1 MANLM
6 IKSILI
12 FLLYLC
18 ATNANAQESYPNKP
32 IRLYVGFAPGGGTD
46 IAARIIA
53 PYLSKELGQ
62 PVVIEN
68 KPGVG
73 GNIATEII
81 SKSPP
86 DGYLIMLSSVGP
98 LAYSPHIFKLGYD
111 PLKDLTPIGLGVT
124 SGNALIINPQQ
135 LKAKTLAEF
144 VAIAEKTPGGVAYGS
159 SGAGSGGHLAGELFA
174 ATAKINLVHIAYR
187 GGGPAIND
195 LLGGTVPSLFATI
208 ITAKQLIES
217 GKVTALAVT
226 SHSRSKALPNVPT
239 IAELGY
245 PGYEAA
251 NWYAF
256 IAPPKTPA
264 AIVSKLNI
272 AINKALRD
280 PQIKERLLLQ
290 GLDPTPS
297 SPEEMA
303 SYLKKEYTLWGG
315 VIAKAGIKI
324 DN

>member
-1 MANLM
+1 MLFRV
-6 IKSILI
+6 
-12 FLLYLC
+12 FLVVFLYC
-18 ATNANAQESYPNKP
+18 FAIQISAQEAYPSKA

-124 SGNALIINPQQ
+124 SGNALITNPQQ
-135 LKAKTLAEF
+135 LRVKTLADY
-144 VAIAEKTPGGVAYGS
+144 VAIAEKTPGGLAYGS

-174 ATAKINLVHIAYR
+174 ATAKINLVHIGYR

-256 IAPPKTPA
+256 IAPPKTPTV
-264 AIVSKLNI
+264 IVSKLNA

-280 PQIKERLLLQ
+280 PQIKERLLQQ

-297 SPEEMA
+297 SPEEMSA
-303 SYLKKEYTLWGG
+303 YLKKEYALWGG
-315 VIAKAGIKI
+315 VIAKAGIKV

>member
-1 MANLM
+1 MHKFIRAL
-6 IKSILI
+6 LI
-12 FLLYLC
+12 ITLCCLYFP
-18 ATNANAQESYPNKP
+18 AYADDTYPSRP

-46 IAARIIA
+46 IAARIIV
-53 PYLSKELGQ
+53 PFVSKELGQ
-62 PVVIEN
+62 TIVIEN

-73 GNIATEII
+73 GNIATDII

-86 DGYLIMLSSVGP
+86 DGYLFMLSSVGP
-98 LAYSPHIFKLGYD
+98 LAYSPHIYKLGYD
-111 PLKDLTPIGLGVT
+111 PLKDLTPVGLGVT
-124 SGNALIINPQQ
+124 SGNALIVNPQI
-135 LKAKTLAEF
+135 LKVKTLAEY
-144 VAIAEKTPGGVAYGS
+144 VSLAEKSPGSLAYGT
-159 SGAGSGGHLAGELFA
+159 SGSGSGGHLAGELFA
-174 ATAKINLVHIAYR
+174 ATAKIKLIHIGYR

-217 GKVTALAVT
+217 GKVDALAVT
-226 SHSRSKALPNVPT
+226 SRNRSKALPNVPT

-256 IAPPKTPA
+256 IAPPKTPP
-264 AIVSKLNI
+264 AIVNKLNL

-280 PQIKERLLLQ
+280 PQIREKLIMQ

-297 SPEEMA
+297 TPEEMA
-303 SYLKKEYTLWGG
+303 VYMKKEYVLWGS
-315 VIAKAGIKI
+315 VIAKAGIKV

>member
-1 MANLM
+1 ML
-6 IKSILI
+6 SRL
-12 FLLYLC
+12 FLVFFLYCFALQV
-18 ATNANAQESYPNKP
+18 NAQEAYPSKP

-135 LKAKTLAEF
+135 LKAKTLADY
-144 VAIAEKTPGGVAYGS
+144 VAIAEKTPGGLAYGS

-174 ATAKINLVHIAYR
+174 ATAKINLVHIGYR

-256 IAPPKTPA
+256 IAPPKTPLT
-264 AIVSKLNI
+264 IVNKLNT

-280 PQIKERLLLQ
+280 PQIKERLLQQ

-303 SYLKKEYTLWGG
+303 AYLKKEYTLWGG
-315 VIAKAGIKI
+315 VIAKAGIKV

>member
-1 MANLM
+1 MM
-6 IKSILI
+6 IR
-12 FLLYLC
+12 FLLVFLLNLC
-18 ATNANAQESYPNKP
+18 ALTVNAQEVYPSKP

-135 LKAKTLAEF
+135 LKAKTLADY
-144 VAIAEKTPGGVAYGS
+144 VAIAEKTPGGLAYGS

-226 SHSRSKALPNVPT
+226 SHARSKALPNVPT

-256 IAPPKTPA
+256 IAPPKTPI
-264 AIVSKLNI
+264 AIVNKLNT
-272 AINKALRD
+272 AINKALKD

-303 SYLKKEYTLWGG
+303 SYLRKEYALWGG
-315 VIAKAGIKI
+315 VIAKAGIKV

>member
-1 MANLM
+1 M
-6 IKSILI
+6 IIRILSLC
-12 FLLYLC
+12 FLYSF
-18 ATNANAQESYPNKP
+18 AVPVQAEEAYPNKP

-62 PVVIEN
+62 PVIIEN

-124 SGNALIINPQQ
+124 SGNALIINPQE
-135 LKAKTLAEF
+135 LKIKTLAEY
-144 VAIAEKTPGGVAYGS
+144 VALAEKKPGGLAYGS

-174 ATAKINLVHIAYR
+174 ATAKINLVHIGYR

-226 SHSRSKALPNVPT
+226 SRSRSKALPNVPT

-256 IAPPKTPA
+256 IAPPKLPV
-264 AIVSKLNI
+264 AIVNKLNA
-272 AINKALRD
+272 AINKALKD

-303 SYLKKEYTLWGG
+303 AYVKKENILWGG

>member
-1 MANLM
+1 M
-6 IKSILI
+6 IIR
-12 FLLYLC
+12 LLSLC
-18 ATNANAQESYPNKP
+18 LLSLFAIHVNAQDVYPNKP

-46 IAARIIA
+46 IAARIIV

-62 PVVIEN
+62 PIVIEN

-81 SKSPP
+81 SKASP

-124 SGNALIINPQQ
+124 SGNALIVNPQE
-135 LKAKTLAEF
+135 LKIKTLAEY
-144 VAIAEKTPGGVAYGS
+144 VAIAEKKPGGLAYGS

-174 ATAKINLVHIAYR
+174 ATAKINLVHIGYR

-226 SHSRSKALPNVPT
+226 SRSRSKALPNVPT

-264 AIVSKLNI
+264 AIVNKLNT

-280 PQIKERLLLQ
+280 PEIKERLLLQ

-303 SYLKKEYTLWGG
+303 AYVKKENILWGG

>member
-1 MANLM
+1 M
-6 IKSILI
+6 IIR
-12 FLLYLC
+12 LLSLC
-18 ATNANAQESYPNKP
+18 FFSLFTFHVNAQDVYPNKP

-62 PVVIEN
+62 PIVIEN

-81 SKSPP
+81 SKASP

-124 SGNALIINPQQ
+124 SGNALIVNPQE
-135 LKAKTLAEF
+135 LKIKTLAEY
-144 VAIAEKTPGGVAYGS
+144 VAIAEKKPGGLAYGS
-159 SGAGSGGHLAGELFA
+159 SGAGSGGHLAGELFS
-174 ATAKINLVHIAYR
+174 ATAKINLVHIGYR

-195 LLGGTVPSLFATI
+195 LLGGTVPSLFATV

-226 SHSRSKALPNVPT
+226 SRSRSKALPNVPT
-239 IAELGY
+239 IAELGF

-264 AIVSKLNI
+264 AIVNKLNT

-280 PQIKERLLLQ
+280 PEIKERLLLQ

-303 SYLKKEYTLWGG
+303 AYVKKENILWGG
-315 VIAKAGIKI
+315 VIAKAGIKV

>member
-1 MANLM
+1 MT
-6 IKSILI
+6 IRLI
-12 FLLYLC
+12 YFFLLCCLTFNGY
-18 ATNANAQESYPNKP
+18 AQEAYPNKP

-53 PYLSKELGQ
+53 PFVSKELGQ
-62 PVVIEN
+62 PIVIEN

-73 GNIATEII
+73 GNIATDII
-81 SKSPP
+81 SKSQP

-98 LAYSPHIFKLGYD
+98 LAYSPHIYKLGYD
-111 PLKDLTPIGLGVT
+111 PLKDVTPLGLGVT
-124 SGNALIINPQQ
+124 SGNALIVNPQV
-135 LKAKTLAEF
+135 LKAKTLAEY
-144 VAIAEKTPGGVAYGS
+144 VAIAEKTPGGLAYGS
-159 SGAGSGGHLAGELFA
+159 SGSGSGGHLAGELFA
-174 ATAKINLVHIAYR
+174 ATAKIKLIHIAYR

-217 GKVTALAVT
+217 GKVDALAVT
-226 SHSRSKALPNVPT
+226 SHARSKALPNVPT

-256 IAPPKTPA
+256 IAPPKTPP
-264 AIVSKLNI
+264 AIVNKLNA
-272 AINKALRD
+272 AINKALKD
-280 PQIKERLLLQ
+280 PQIRERLLMQ

-297 SPEEMA
+297 TPEEMA
-303 SYLKKEYTLWGG
+303 AYMKKEYNLWGG
-315 VIAKAGIKI
+315 VIAKAGIKV

>member
-1 MANLM
+1 MIIKLLFLILLNLFAM
-6 IKSILI
+6 HVG
-12 FLLYLC
+12 
-18 ATNANAQESYPNKP
+18 AEETYPNKP
-32 IRLYVGFAPGGGTD
+32 VRLYVGFAPGGGTD

-124 SGNALIINPQQ
+124 SGNALIINPQV
-135 LKAKTLAEF
+135 LKIRTLAEY
-144 VAIAEKTPGGVAYGS
+144 VAVAEKTPGGLAYGS

-174 ATAKINLVHIAYR
+174 ATAKIDLVHIGYR

-226 SHSRSKALPNVPT
+226 SRSRSKALPNVPT

-256 IAPPKTPA
+256 IAPPKTPV
-264 AIVSKLNI
+264 AIVNKLNI

-297 SPEEMA
+297 SAEEMA
-303 SYLKKEYTLWGG
+303 AYLKKEYALWGG